1 MEIFIYTD
9 KKLSVYGKNVVLR
22 KVSISVNRR
31 VYFQRTI
38 TTLSE
43 ASKRITASPEVSDN
57 AVPAL
62 QEIILDQ
69 LINPL

>member
-9 KKLSVYGKNVVLR
+9 KKMSVYIKNAILR
-22 KVSISVNRR
+22 KIQMSVDRR